1 MKKYRNIWAYNK
13 ARQEIAAVNLLQV
26 ICLAVAIYR
35 LFQGEFIAAGIFV
48 VVARLFELGLPVTR
62 EKDEDEYS

>member
-1 MKKYRNIWAYNK
+1 MKNVKKYNK
-13 ARQEIAAVNLLQV
+13 AVRQIRAVNLVQA
-26 ICLAVAIYR
+26 ICLAVAVYR

-62 EKDEDEYS
+62 QTEEDD